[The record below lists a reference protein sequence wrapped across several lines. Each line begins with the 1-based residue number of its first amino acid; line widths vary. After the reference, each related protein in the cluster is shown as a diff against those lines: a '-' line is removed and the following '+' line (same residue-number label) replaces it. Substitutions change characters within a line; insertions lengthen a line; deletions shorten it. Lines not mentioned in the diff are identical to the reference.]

1 MWLKSAWKF
10 SRPRLCTLRRAP
22 FNDINNSKKNTTRH
36 ISKIILIQLLKHVN
50 IFLNKKVKHI
60 LLKSLLYNNWNQING
75 WFKLILKNLS
85 TIKINKKKCKL
96 THYFYCILANSY
108 ETESEEYEMLRLN
121 KLRQWMANTITI
133 LCIHNT
139 HNEYHYPKQLFL
151 PIKNDL

>member
-1 MWLKSAWKF
+1 MIL
-10 SRPRLCTLRRAP
+10 
-22 FNDINNSKKNTTRH
+22 IIVKKNTTRH

-85 TIKINKKKCKL
+85 TIKINKKKVQANTL
-96 THYFYCILANSY
+96 FLLHILANSY
-108 ETESEEYEMLRLN
+108 ETESEEYEMLKLN

-151 PIKNDL
+151 PI